1 MILFSLIP
9 ATSYSGNLFLSLP
22 GAIIISLLGI
32 VMLYFSISLMKLKTD
47 KAAKNLILSSIAYI
61 SLLQVV
67 FVIDRY
73 L

>member
-1 MILFSLIP
+1 MNFIFDSFTNNFASFLCKYSFNLI
-9 ATSYSGNLFLSLP
+9 
-22 GAIIISLLGI
+22 
-32 VMLYFSISLMKLKTD
+32 YFSISLMRFKTD